1 MQKRETA
8 NKEILIIK
16 QIRCGPTSHD
26 HRSMMQMDP
35 KLWVIVELLAHEMFC
50 QNTRIRMN
58 VLVSPKAKSTCLHP
72 KLAAP
77 SGQGGG
83 RGAERPGTSDLIGAE
98 NYGVD
103 ICVENQLCVCQ
114 AGGSGKCFTQKS
126 ADEPPTEWH
135 HGLDWASVQ

>member
-16 QIRCGPTSHD
+16 QIRCGPTSHH

-35 KLWVIVELLAHEMFC
+35 KLWVIVRPLAHEMFC
-50 QNTRIRMN
+50 HNTRIRMN

-77 SGQGGG
+77 SGGG
-83 RGAERPGTSDLIGAE
+83 RGL
-98 NYGVD
+98 
-103 ICVENQLCVCQ
+103 
-114 AGGSGKCFTQKS
+114 K
-126 ADEPPTEWH
+126 
-135 HGLDWASVQ
+135 GLGLLT

>member
-83 RGAERPGTSDLIGAE
+83 GGAERPGTSDLIGAE
-98 NYGVD
+98 NCGIDMTLRVS
-103 ICVENQLCVCQ
+103 
-114 AGGSGKCFTQKS
+114 GS
-126 ADEPPTEWH
+126 
-135 HGLDWASVQ
+135 WARRMLHTSKR

>member
-1 MQKRETA
+1 MERSSVPSSHDGEHYGIAPQALCCSMQKRETA

-16 QIRCGPTSHD
+16 QIRCGPTSHH

-35 KLWVIVELLAHEMFC
+35 KLWVIVGPLAHEMFC

-77 SGQGGG
+77 SGQGG
-83 RGAERPGTSDLIGAE
+83 E
-98 NYGVD
+98 
-103 ICVENQLCVCQ
+103 
-114 AGGSGKCFTQKS
+114 GG
-126 ADEPPTEWH
+126 
-135 HGLDWASVQ
+135 